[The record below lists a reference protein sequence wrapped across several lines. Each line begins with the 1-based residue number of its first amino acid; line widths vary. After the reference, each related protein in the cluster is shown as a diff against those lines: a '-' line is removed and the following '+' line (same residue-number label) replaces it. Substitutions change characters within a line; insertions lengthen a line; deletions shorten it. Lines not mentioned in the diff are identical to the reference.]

1 MKKTIPATIIMM
13 GLRLSAMAAEPAQL
27 AVRMD
32 DMGAFHSVNKA
43 VMDIY
48 RNGISQSVEVMPV
61 ASWYPEAVEML
72 KNAPGLDVGVH
83 LAITSEWEN
92 NKWRPL
98 TAGKSLVDE
107 NGYLLPMIMPHPAY
121 PGQSYT
127 ERGYDLSEVEKE
139 FRAQIERVIKD
150 IPRVSHISSHMGC
163 TFFTPEI
170 NDLIAR
176 LADEYNLSSMDKP
189 HAKGQGYEFIS
200 YADGAYGMMPG
211 KHKTAEE
218 KENSFI
224 NMLKNLKPG
233 KKYMFIDHPAYD
245 DEEMAAV
252 FHIGY
257 EDVAADRQGVTDLY
271 KNERVKKAIR
281 DNNIRLITV
290 NELTN
295 ALPRRHDTKVSAA
308 IDRYLKAA
316 ADRGLD
322 IHSVMVLQGG
332 NVRGEKWQSRGD
344 AATPHIMNS
353 ASKTLTSTAVGFAVA
368 EGKLRLDDKVVK
380 FFPDKLPSKVSD
392 NLKKMTVRDL
402 LTMTCGQA
410 KANTSVQRQTERDWV
425 EAFLAEPVPHTPG
438 TYYAYNGLG
447 TFMLSAIVQKVV
459 GENIFDYLT
468 PRLLRPLGIT
478 GISWDESPAGISC
491 GGWGAY
497 LKTED
502 MAKIG
507 QFYLQK
513 GRWNG
518 KQLLP
523 SWWIEEAS
531 KAQVSS
537 RPGGM
542 TDDIYKQKDPEN
554 NDWMQGYGYQI
565 WRGRHNSYRADG
577 ANGQY
582 ILVLPDQDAV
592 VAVTADLKDMAEELN
607 LIWDIILPVLEKQSN
622 P

>member
-1 MKKTIPATIIMM
+1 MKKSILTTLTMI
-13 GLRLSAMAAEPAQL
+13 GLGLSGMAGEPAKL

-48 RNGISQSVEVMPV
+48 RNGISQSVELMPV
-61 ASWYPEAVEML
+61 ASWYPEAVKML

-83 LAITSEWEN
+83 LTITSEWEN
-92 NKWRPL
+92 VKWRPL
-98 TAGKSLVDE
+98 TDAKSLVDE
-107 NGYLLPMIMPHPAY
+107 NGYFRPMIMPHPAY

-127 ERGYDLSEVEKE
+127 EQGYDLAEVEKE

-150 IPRVSHISSHMGC
+150 VPQVSHITGHMGC
-163 TFFTPEI
+163 TIFAPEL
-170 NDLIAR
+170 NDLIVH
-176 LADEYNLSSMDKP
+176 LAEEYNLSSMDKP
-189 HAKGQGYEFIS
+189 HAKDYGYEFIS
-200 YADGAYGMMPG
+200 YVDGAYGMMPG
-211 KHKTAEE
+211 KRKTLEE
-218 KENSFI
+218 KEDSFI

-245 DEEMAAV
+245 DDEMATV

-257 EDVAADRQGVTDLY
+257 ENVAADRQGVTDLY
-271 KNERVKKAIR
+271 KSERVKKAIR
-281 DNNIRLITV
+281 DNHVQLITV
-290 NELTN
+290 NELTKG
-295 ALPRRHDTKVSAA
+295 LPRKHEAKVTEA
-308 IDRYLKAA
+308 IDKYMKAA
-316 ADRGLD
+316 GEKGLD
-322 IHSVMVLQGG
+322 IHSMMVLQGG
-332 NVRGEKWQSRGD
+332 KVSGEKWQSLGD

-368 EGKLRLDDKVVK
+368 EGKLKLDDKVIG
-380 FFPDKLPSKVSD
+380 FFPDKLPAKVSD
-392 NLKKMTVRDL
+392 NLKNMTVRDL

-410 KANTSVQRQTERDWV
+410 KANTTAQRQTKQDWV
-425 EAFLAEPVPHTPG
+425 EAFLAEPVPHKPG
-438 TYYAYNGLG
+438 TYYVYNGLG
-447 TFMLSAIVQKVV
+447 SFMLSAIVQKVA
-459 GENIFDYLT
+459 GENIFGYLT
-468 PRLLRPLGIT
+468 PRLFRPLGIT
-478 GISWDESPAGISC
+478 GISWDESPDGINC

-513 GRWNG
+513 GKWKG

-523 SWWIEEAS
+523 EWWIEEAS

-542 TDDIYKQKDPEN
+542 TDDMYKQKDPEN

-592 VAVTADLKDMAEELN
+592 VAVTADLKNMAEELN
-607 LIWDIILPVLEKQSN
+607 LIWDIIFPVLNQ
-622 P
+622 

>member
-1 MKKTIPATIIMM
+1 MA
-13 GLRLSAMAAEPAQL
+13 GLALMANAAELAQL

-48 RNGISQSVEVMPV
+48 SNGISQSVEVMPV
-61 ASWYPEAVEML
+61 ASWYPEAVKML

-98 TAGKSLVDE
+98 TDAKSLVDE
-107 NGYLLPMIMPHPAY
+107 NGYFLPMINPHPAY
-121 PGQSYT
+121 PGQSYK
-127 ERGYDLSEVEKE
+127 ERGYDIDEVEKE

-150 IPRVSHISSHMGC
+150 LPQVTHISSHMGC
-163 TFFTPEI
+163 TFFTPEL
-170 NDLIAR
+170 NDMITR
-176 LADEYNLSSMDKP
+176 LADEYNLASMDKP
-189 HAKGQGYEFIS
+189 HAKDNGYEFIS

-211 KHKTAEE
+211 KHKTYGE
-218 KENSFI
+218 KEASFI
-224 NMLKNLKPG
+224 NMLRNLKPG
-233 KKYMFIDHPAYD
+233 RKYMFIDHPAYD
-245 DEEMAAV
+245 DEEMASV
-252 FHIGY
+252 FHVGY
-257 EDVAADRQGVTDLY
+257 EDVAADRQGVTDIY
-271 KNERVKKAIR
+271 KSERVKKAIR
-281 DNNIRLITV
+281 DNNVELITV
-290 NELTN
+290 NDLTRS
-295 ALPRRHDTKVSAA
+295 LPRKHEARVQQA
-308 IDRYLKAA
+308 IDKYMQTTAGK
-316 ADRGLD
+316 GLNV
-322 IHSVMVLQGG
+322 HSMMVVQGG
-332 NVRGEKWQSRGD
+332 NVIGEKWQGAGD
-344 AATPHIMNS
+344 PHTPHIMNS

-368 EGKLRLDDKVVK
+368 EGKLKLDDKVIS
-380 FFPDKLPSKVSD
+380 FFPDKLPAKVSD

-402 LTMTCGQA
+402 LTMTSGQA
-410 KANTSVQRQTERDWV
+410 KANTTAQRQTERDWV
-425 EAFLAEPVPHTPG
+425 EAFLAEPVPYEPG

-447 TFMLSAIVQKVV
+447 TFMLSAIVQKAV

-468 PRLLRPLGIT
+468 TRLFRPLGIT
-478 GISWDESPAGISC
+478 GISWDESPAGINC

-513 GRWNG
+513 GKWNG

-542 TDDIYKQKDPEN
+542 TDDMYKKKDPQN

-592 VAVTADLKDMAEELN
+592 IAVTADLKNMAEELN
-607 LIWDIILPVLEKQSN
+607 LVWDIILPVISK
-622 P
+622 

>member
-1 MKKTIPATIIMM
+1 MKIMKKLILTTLVTVGI
-13 GLRLSAMAAEPAQL
+13 GLSAMAGEPVKL

-32 DMGAFHSVNKA
+32 DMGAFHSVNTA

-48 RNGISQSVEVMPV
+48 RNGISQTVELMPV

-72 KNAPGLDVGVH
+72 ENAPGLDVGVH
-83 LAITSEWEN
+83 LTITSEWEN
-92 NKWRPL
+92 VKWRPL
-98 TAGKSLVDE
+98 TDAKSLVDE
-107 NGYLLPMIMPHPAY
+107 KGYFLPMIYPRDAY
-121 PGQSYT
+121 PGLSFT
-127 ERGYDLSEVEKE
+127 ERGYDLAEVEKE

-150 IPRVSHISSHMGC
+150 VPRVSHITGHMGC
-163 TFFTPEI
+163 TIFSPEV
-170 NDLIAR
+170 NELIVR
-176 LADEYNLSSMDKP
+176 LAKEYNLVSMDKT
-189 HAKGQGYEFIS
+189 HAKDYGYEFIS
-200 YADGAYGMMPG
+200 YADGAYGMLPG
-211 KHKTAEE
+211 KRKTLEE

-245 DEEMAAV
+245 DAEMATV

-257 EDVAADRQGVTDLY
+257 EDVAADRQGVTCLY
-271 KNERVKKAIR
+271 KSERVKKAIR
-281 DNNIRLITV
+281 DNNIQLVTV
-290 NELTN
+290 NELVN
-295 ALPRRHDTKVSAA
+295 GLPRQHDARVVKA
-308 IDRYLKAA
+308 IDNYMKVAGEK
-316 ADRGLD
+316 GLD

-332 NVRGEKWQSRGD
+332 KVLGEKWQSRGD

-353 ASKTLTSTAVGFAVA
+353 ASKTLTSTAAGFAVA
-368 EGKLRLDDKVVK
+368 EGKLKLDDKVIS
-380 FFPDKLPSKVSD
+380 FFPDKLPAKVSD
-392 NLKKMTVRDL
+392 NLKNMTVRDL
-402 LTMTCGQA
+402 LTMTSGQA
-410 KANTSVQRQTERDWV
+410 KANTTAQRQTKQDWV
-425 EAFLAEPVPHTPG
+425 EAFLAEPVPYKPG

-447 TFMLSAIVQKVV
+447 TFMVSAIVQEVV

-468 PRLLRPLGIT
+468 SRLFRPLGIT
-478 GISWDESPAGISC
+478 GITWDESPDGINC

-513 GRWNG
+513 GKWNG

-523 SWWIEEAS
+523 EWWIEEAT
-531 KAQVSS
+531 KAQVPS

-542 TDDIYKQKDPEN
+542 TDDEYKKKDPAN

-565 WRGRHNSYRADG
+565 WRGRHNSFRADG

-592 VAVTADLKDMAEELN
+592 VAVTADLKNMAEELN
-607 LIWDIILPVLEKQSN
+607 LIWDIILPVLNK
-622 P
+622 